1 MTRRCSH
8 CSHDGHNSRTCPDRG
23 LMLFGVRLTGGTIR
37 KSASMGNLP
46 LASGSIRKSAS
57 MGNLLLAS
65 GSGGGGAS
73 PPDGHEPAAAADGY
87 ASEDLG
93 QGPSS
98 SARERKK
105 GTPWT
110 EEEHRRFL
118 LGLKKLGKGD
128 WRGISRNYVVSRTP
142 TQVASHAQN
151 YPLPLPAY
159 FPPFVP
165 FSFCVWPG
173 YGAYT
178 SERQAYE
185 IIRPTAIHTKN
196 PIKVDDIVGMSKLS
210 LKEHLGETASAPL
223 TLDLLG
229 GSNRQ
234 SAFHSNPP
242 TRAHS

>member
-1 MTRRCSH
+1 MMIVFNYQNGFYLCQPVEPQSIPVNCQETETQNKNIHQVAPVLDEECKPVEDANNKVAGGAKEQQPEIAH
-8 CSHDGHNSRTCPDRG
+8 CS
-23 LMLFGVRLTGGTIR
+23 
-37 KSASMGNLP
+37 
-46 LASGSIRKSAS
+46 
-57 MGNLLLAS
+57 
-65 GSGGGGAS
+65 
-73 PPDGHEPAAAADGY
+73 
-87 ASEDLG
+87 
-93 QGPSS
+93 
-98 SARERKK
+98 
-105 GTPWT
+105 
-110 EEEHRRFL
+110 
-118 LGLKKLGKGD
+118 
-128 WRGISRNYVVSRTP
+128 
-142 TQVASHAQN
+142 

-173 YGAYT
+173 YAADT

-196 PIKVDDIVGMSKLS
+196 PIKVDDVVGMSKLS
-210 LKEHLGETASAPL
+210 LKEQLGETASAPL